1 MITDD
6 VAHAIALN
14 AVCPYFTMFPLN
26 FPVRILRSQAK
37 KNEHVLDPFCGRGTT
52 NFAARLLGLRS
63 LGIDSSPVAA
73 AITAAK
79 IASATP
85 DEIVEEAAAII
96 TSTPSRTRPR
106 GEFWQ
111 RAYHASVMDKLCRL
125 RSGLL
130 QDCSTDARRALRGII
145 LGALHG
151 PRTKGLPSY
160 FSNQCT
166 RTYAPKPRYA
176 TNFWRSRKL
185 APPKVDVLGVI
196 RRRAE
201 RYYLGNLPR
210 GLGEVHLGDSRDE
223 QSFSAS
229 THGEFTWIITS
240 PPYYGMRTYIP
251 DQWLRNWFLGGPD
264 VVSYS
269 AEGQLVHSSPKDYV
283 SELRQVWQNS
293 AKVCRDGA
301 RLVIRFG
308 GISDR
313 RADPLDLVKQS
324 LKESDWTVET
334 IRQAGLASK
343 GKRQA
348 DSFLRERSNPM
359 MEYDVWARLV

>member
-1 MITDD
+1 MIVTEAAQGI
-6 VAHAIALN
+6 VLN
-14 AVCPYFTMFPLN
+14 AVCPYFTMFPLD
-26 FPVRILRSQAK
+26 FPIRILRSRAK

-73 AITAAK
+73 AITATK
-79 IASATP
+79 LASAKP
-85 DEIVEEAAAII
+85 DEIVKEAEEII
-96 TSTPSRTRPR
+96 GSGVSGPRPE

-111 RAYHASVMDKLCRL
+111 RGYHAGVLNKICRL
-125 RSGLL
+125 RAGLL
-130 QDCSTDARRALRGII
+130 QDCSTDARWALRGII

-166 RTYAPKPRYA
+166 RTYAPKPTYA
-176 TNFWRSRKL
+176 TNFWRSRGWV
-185 APPKVDVLGVI
+185 PPEVDVLDII

-201 RYYLGNLPR
+201 RYFSEDLPQSLGD
-210 GLGEVHLGDSRDE
+210 VHLGDSRQE
-223 QSFSAS
+223 EPFGSSA
-229 THGEFTWIITS
+229 HNEFAWIITS

-251 DQWLRNWFLGGPD
+251 DQWLRIWFLGGPD
-264 VVSYS
+264 TVSYS
-269 AEGQLVHSSPKDYV
+269 SNGQIIHSSPDNYA

-308 GISDR
+308 GIRDR
-313 RADPLDLVKQS
+313 HVDPLDLVKRS
-324 LKESDWTVET
+324 LKGSDWTIQT
-334 IRQAGLASK
+334 IRQAGLATK

-348 DSFLRERSNPM
+348 DSFLRKRSSPM

>member
-1 MITDD
+1 MK
-6 VAHAIALN
+6 VEKAAQAVALN
-14 AVCPYFTMFPLN
+14 AVCPYFTMFPLD
-26 FPVRILRSQAK
+26 FPMRILRSQAK
-37 KNEHVLDPFCGRGTT
+37 KNDRILDPFCGRGTT

-63 LGIDSSPVAA
+63 LGIDSSPIAA
-73 AITAAK
+73 FITAAK
-79 IASATP
+79 LASATP
-85 DEIVEEAAAII
+85 KQIVDEAQAII
-96 TSTPSRTRPR
+96 RSVRPSPLPR
-106 GEFWQ
+106 GAFWK
-111 RAYHASVMDKLCRL
+111 RAYHPSVLETLCRL
-125 RSGLL
+125 RAGLL
-130 QDCSTDARRALRGII
+130 QDCSTDARRALCGIV

-185 APPKVDVLGVI
+185 APPKVDVVDVI

-201 RYYLGNLPR
+201 RYFSSCLPR
-210 GLGEVHLGDSRDE
+210 GLGKVHLGDSRNE
-223 QSFSAS
+223 ESFGSCERS
-229 THGEFTWIITS
+229 EFAWIITS

-251 DQWLRNWFLGGPD
+251 DQWLRNWFLGGQD

-269 AEGQLVHSSPKDYV
+269 VDGQLVHSSPDDYV
-283 SELRQVWQNS
+283 SELRQVWEN
-293 AKVCRDGA
+293 AAEVCRDSA

-308 GISDR
+308 GIRDR

-324 LKESDWTVET
+324 LKETDWKVET
-334 IRQAGLASK
+334 IQQAGLATK
-343 GKRQA
+343 GKRQS
-348 DSFLRERSNPM
+348 DSFLRQRSSPM

>member
-1 MITDD
+1 MIADNA
-6 VAHAIALN
+6 AHAVALN
-14 AVCPYFTMFPLN
+14 AVCPYFTMFPLD

-85 DEIVEEAAAII
+85 DEIVEEAEVII
-96 TSTPSRTRPR
+96 DSVSLRTRPR
-106 GEFWQ
+106 GEFWR
-111 RAYHASVMDKLCRL
+111 RAYHPSVLDNLCRL
-125 RSGLL
+125 RAGLL
-130 QDCSTDARRALRGII
+130 HDCSTDARRALRGII

-151 PRTKGLPSY
+151 PRTKGVPSY

-185 APPKVDVLGVI
+185 VPPKVDVLSVI
-196 RRRAE
+196 RKRAD
-201 RYYLGNLPR
+201 RYFSSDLPR
-210 GLGEVHLGDSRDE
+210 GLGEVYLGDSRDE

-229 THGEFTWIITS
+229 AHSEFAWIITS

-269 AEGQLVHSSPKDYV
+269 ADGQLVHSSPADYV

-308 GISDR
+308 GIRDR

-324 LKESDWTVET
+324 LEEPDWTIQT
-334 IRQAGLASK
+334 IRQAGLATK

-348 DSFLRERSNPM
+348 DSFLRKRSSPM